1 LPRSGEVISGKRT
14 ERHLK
19 EQAVNETLVYAVISL
34 SAIGVISAIILYFVA
49 QKFKVIED
57 PRIDIVA
64 DLLPGANCGGCGLAG
79 CRAFAEEV
87 VRTEDLSKI
96 NCPVSGNEAMKQIAA
111 AMGLEA
117 PEKDPLIAVVRCSGN
132 RKNAPQKVVYD
143 SAASCSFA
151 HALSAGES
159 GCPNGCLGLGDCVVS
174 CKFDAIWIDELT
186 GLAVVSD
193 ELCVACGACVTACPR
208 SIIEL
213 RLKGKKD
220 RRIFVS
226 CVNTERGG
234 PARKNCQVACIGCG
248 KCVKECP
255 YDAITMENNL
265 AYIDFAKCR
274 LCRKCTPVCPTG
286 SILETN
292 FPVRR
297 EKSDETEKVS
307 ETSEA

>member
-1 LPRSGEVISGKRT
+1 M
-14 ERHLK
+14 
-19 EQAVNETLVYAVISL
+19 NETLVYAVISL

-87 VRTEDLSKI
+87 VKSEDLSKL
-96 NCPVSGNEAMKQIAA
+96 NCPVSSSEAMKQIAA

-117 PEKDPLIAVVRCSGN
+117 TERDPMIAVIRCNGS
-132 RKNAPQKVVYD
+132 KTNAPQKVVYD
-143 SAASCSFA
+143 GAPSCLFA

-159 GCPNGCLGLGDCVVS
+159 GCPNGCLGMGDCVVS
-174 CKFDAIWIDELT
+174 CKFDAIFIDEKT
-186 GLAVVSD
+186 GLPVVSD
-193 ELCVACGACVTACPR
+193 EKCVACGACVTACPR

-226 CVNTERGG
+226 CVNTEKGA
-234 PARKNCQVACIGCG
+234 PAKRNCSVACIGCG

-255 YDAITMENNL
+255 YDAITLINNL
-265 AYIDFAKCR
+265 AYIDYSKCR
-274 LCRKCTPVCPTG
+274 LCRKCEPVCPTG
-286 SILETN
+286 AILETN
-292 FPVRR
+292 FPARK
-297 EKSDETEKVS
+297 EKPGEPEKLAAITE
-307 ETSEA
+307 A

>member
-1 LPRSGEVISGKRT
+1 
-14 ERHLK
+14 
-19 EQAVNETLVYAVISL
+19 VNETLLYAVISL

-64 DLLPGANCGGCGLAG
+64 ELLPGANCGGCGLAG

-87 VRTEDLSKI
+87 VKTEDLSKL
-96 NCPVSGNEAMKQIAA
+96 NCPVSSSEAMKEIAA

-117 PEKDPLIAVVRCSGN
+117 ADKDPMIAVIRCNGS
-132 RKNAPQKVVYD
+132 RTNAPQKVVYD
-143 SAASCSFA
+143 GASSCSFA

-174 CKFDAIWIDELT
+174 CKFDAIYIDEVT
-186 GLAVVSD
+186 GLPVVSD
-193 ELCVACGACVTACPR
+193 ENCVACGACVTACPR

-226 CVNTERGG
+226 CVNTEKGG
-234 PARKNCQVACIGCG
+234 PAKKNCSVACIGCG

-255 YDAITMENNL
+255 FDAITLVNNL
-265 AYIDFAKCR
+265 AYIDYNKCR
-274 LCRKCTPVCPTG
+274 LCRKCEPVCPTG
-286 SILETN
+286 AILEIN
-292 FPVRR
+292 FPARK
-297 EKSDETEKVS
+297 EKPGEPEKVS
-307 ETSEA
+307 QTTEV